1 MAQCET
7 FWWQGVKGILLD
19 VTGVLY
25 EPGENGGKV
34 IEGSVN
40 AVQRLNKA
48 GIPVRYCTNETSC
61 TKNQIVNKLKNY
73 GFDIELSK
81 VFSPIPAVCAI
92 LKERNL
98 RPFLLV
104 SPDALD
110 DFKGIDTNDP
120 NCVVIGDFNNGFSYE
135 IMNKVFRFLKS
146 LSNPVLFSLGCGKY
160 YQDNGKLVLDVG
172 PYMKALEYACDITA
186 EVVGKPSPDFFKAAL
201 NDLGLKPAEVVMIG
215 DDIINDVEGAQ
226 ALGMRGIQ
234 VCTGKYRPEDKIHQI
249 VKADGYPKNLAEAVD
264 LILSQK

>member
-1 MAQCET
+1 M
-7 FWWQGVKGILLD
+7 
-19 VTGVLY
+19 
-25 EPGENGGKV
+25 
-34 IEGSVN
+34 N